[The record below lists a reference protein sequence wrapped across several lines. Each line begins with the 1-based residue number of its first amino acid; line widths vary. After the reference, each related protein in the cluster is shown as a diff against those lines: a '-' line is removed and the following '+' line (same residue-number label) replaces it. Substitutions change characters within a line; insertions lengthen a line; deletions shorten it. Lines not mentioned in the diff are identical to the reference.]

1 MSSGGLAGI
10 YLKNSQ
16 GSVGTSQGSV
26 GMAFNNVEMTAT
38 AAAAGADVAVPVV
51 LEEDRAS
58 VHSNLIDHT
67 EKHFEG
73 AEVLANARLRLA
85 TYTATVHP
93 RHRHWPLGRSDGALC
108 AHGRAVQLGR
118 VACRRDGG
126 SG

>member
-1 MSSGGLAGI
+1 
-10 YLKNSQ
+10 
-16 GSVGTSQGSV
+16 
-26 GMAFNNVEMTAT
+26 MAFNNVEMTAT

-73 AEVLANARLRLA
+73 AEVLTNARLRLQVA